1 MVFWSPLLFLT
12 LLAPLKLSVVWRC
25 HTNCFIYWSCPSCF
39 RDAYASLHC
48 GDTLRKVGTRHLCI
62 FVVWDFWATWW
73 VPADIGSS
81 FTSGF
86 FRCCPLMCL
95 MCCSFYFQKLKLKAD
110 SRSLFLFPTGYC
122 TKCHLSYQNEKTE
135 NVHLESCSSQVW
147 WQTIWPDQEWNIF
160 EQSSTEHKLVATV
173 IQYYGH
179 TTNQPWSTL
188 PSLRYCWLF
197 MHIVDIAHAMLDLMP
212 LRHHTIFQ
220 VMDLCTCA
228 DGHISPLIYCP
239 PNHEIASWMP
249 DNQEETDYQEKRLW
263 IINFM

>member
-1 MVFWSPLLFLT
+1 
-12 LLAPLKLSVVWRC
+12 
-25 HTNCFIYWSCPSCF
+25 
-39 RDAYASLHC
+39 
-48 GDTLRKVGTRHLCI
+48 
-62 FVVWDFWATWW
+62 
-73 VPADIGSS
+73 
-81 FTSGF
+81 
-86 FRCCPLMCL
+86 MCL

-110 SRSLFLFPTGYC
+110 SRSHFFCSPLDIAQDVLWVIRMKRQKMRISSHGCQC
-122 TKCHLSYQNEKTE
+122 T
-135 NVHLESCSSQVW
+135 CSSQVW
-147 WQTIWPDQEWNIF
+147 LQTIWPDQEWSIF

-179 TTNQPWSTL
+179 TINQLWSTL

-212 LRHHTIFQ
+212 LHCHTIFQ

>member
-1 MVFWSPLLFLT
+1 MPLYIVETHWDSSLLQNTTRLFEEG
-12 LLAPLKLSVVWRC
+12 
-25 HTNCFIYWSCPSCF
+25 FM
-39 RDAYASLHC
+39 
-48 GDTLRKVGTRHLCI
+48 RHFYI
-62 FVVWDFWATWW
+62 FVVRDFWATWW

-86 FRCCPLMCL
+86 FLCCPLMRL

-110 SRSLFLFPTGYC
+110 SRSLFLFPLDIAQNVLWVIRMKRQNMCIWSHGCQC
-122 TKCHLSYQNEKTE
+122 TC
-135 NVHLESCSSQVW
+135 
-147 WQTIWPDQEWNIF
+147 
-160 EQSSTEHKLVATV
+160 STEHKLVATV

-179 TTNQPWSTL
+179 TINQLWSTL
-188 PSLRYCWLF
+188 PSSRYSWLF

-212 LRHHTIFQ
+212 LHHHTIFQ

-228 DGHISPLIYCP
+228 EGHISPLIYCP

-249 DNQEETDYQEKRLW
+249 DNQEETDYPKKRLW